1 MKSKNISTRILHTPF
16 LRKDSNNSLR
26 MPIYENVAFEFETAQ
41 EIEAAFR
48 GEIPRHVYSRIAN
61 PTVEHF
67 ENQIKEASGA
77 LGVLAVGSGMAT
89 LANLFVAI
97 AAKGNNIIT
106 TNKLFGNTFSL
117 VSTTLPSIGIEFR
130 LADMTD
136 PQSVEKLVDSKTV
149 GIFFETITNPQLEVA
164 DVKALSQIAQKHKIP
179 LICDT
184 TLTPPDLFTSADFG
198 VDVELISGTK
208 FISGGATALGGLIID
223 NGSFNWSHNENL
235 KPFHDQ
241 VGPLALIAR
250 LRKEVARNLGATLSA
265 HNAFLLS
272 LGLETL
278 TLRTN
283 KACQNTLETARW
295 LEKQAAVKRVDYPGL
310 ESSPFFDLSRKQFN
324 GKPGAVLTF
333 DLDSKESCFKFINA
347 LKMIR
352 KATNINDNKTLIL
365 HPASTIF
372 CEYDKQTLDAMQIRQ
387 TTVRLAPGIEEAEDI
402 IADVEN
408 ALGAV

>member
-1 MKSKNISTRILHTPF
+1 M
-16 LRKDSNNSLR
+16 
-26 MPIYENVAFEFETAQ
+26 
-41 EIEAAFR
+41 AAL
-48 GEIPRHVYSRIAN
+48 S
-61 PTVEHF
+61 
-67 ENQIKEASGA
+67 
-77 LGVLAVGSGMAT
+77 
-89 LANLFVAI
+89 NLFIAI
-97 AAKGNNIIT
+97 AGKGNNIIT
-106 TNKLFGNTFSL
+106 TNKLFGNTYSL
-117 VSTTLPSIGIEFR
+117 ASKTLPDIGIEFKF
-130 LADMTD
+130 ADMTK
-136 PQSVEKLVDSKTV
+136 PQLVEELIDNKTV

-164 DVKALSQIAQKHKIP
+164 DVNSLSNIAHKHKIP

-184 TLTPPDLFTSADFG
+184 TLTPPDLFSSADFG

-223 NGSFNWSHNENL
+223 NGSFDWSHNENL

-241 VGPLALIAR
+241 VGPLALIVR

-278 TLRTN
+278 TLRTI

-295 LEKQAAVKRVDYPGL
+295 LEKQPAVKRVDYPGL
-310 ESSPFFDLSRKQFN
+310 ESSPFFELSRKQFQ

-352 KATNINDNKTLIL
+352 KATNLNDNKTLIL

-372 CEYDKQTLDAMQIRQ
+372 CEYDNQTLDAMKIRQ

-402 IADVEN
+402 IGDIEN
-408 ALGAV
+408 ALDTVSR